1 MTKTQ
6 IPVKLTN
13 SPILIESVPV
23 APSPD
28 NAHGLAKFHL
38 RFSKRVGG
46 SKFVITHCFSLPAAP
61 VDDALMEKMV
71 TQTRAAAKNKDPS
84 IKFMLNE
91 TRVLLDDFFRPFNQV
106 LVDLL
111 GDKKYLFED
120 KSNGS

>member
-1 MTKTQ
+1 MGLDNRTRT
-6 IPVKLTN
+6 IPTVRQSFITDY
-13 SPILIESVPV
+13 P
-23 APSPD
+23 
-28 NAHGLAKFHL
+28 
-38 RFSKRVGG
+38 SKRVGG
-46 SKFVITHCFSLPAAP
+46 SKFVITHCFPLPAAP
-61 VDDALMEKMV
+61 VDDALMEKMPGHTNKGIAV
-71 TQTRAAAKNKDPS
+71 AKNKDPS